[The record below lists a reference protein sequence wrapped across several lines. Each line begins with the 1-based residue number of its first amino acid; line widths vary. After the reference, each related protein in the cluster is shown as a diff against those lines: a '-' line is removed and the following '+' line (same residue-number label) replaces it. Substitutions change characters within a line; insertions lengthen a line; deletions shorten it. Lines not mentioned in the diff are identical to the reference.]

1 MVVPVIKN
9 CEKKSLKEITI
20 ELSDLAAKAHEN
32 KLTMEDIEGG
42 TITISSLG
50 GIGGTNFTPIV
61 NPPQVAI
68 LGFSKA
74 ENKLVYEKDKFVK
87 QLVLPF
93 SLRYDH
99 RVIDGAQAAK
109 FTTKLKEL
117 LSTAKLI
124 GKSK

>member
-1 MVVPVIKN
+1 
-9 CEKKSLKEITI
+9 
-20 ELSDLAAKAHEN
+20 
-32 KLTMEDIEGG
+32 
-42 TITISSLG
+42 
-50 GIGGTNFTPIV
+50 
-61 NPPQVAI
+61 
-68 LGFSKA
+68 
-74 ENKLVYEKDKFVK
+74 LVYEKDKFVK